1 MSYILDALRRADAER
16 ERGAVPGL
24 HAQQFTLSPDDDE
37 GTNNRSRTL
46 LYVSIGLGA
55 ALIAALAWKLLG
67 SDPPVPPPALPM
79 AAPPA
84 PAWPTTAAPTA
95 GTLPMAATASAS
107 AAMTIARPALSPT
120 SAATTTMTPATP
132 ARSPRAPAS
141 APVSRPPAG
150 ATTAN
155 PTAPPGNRIYTQAEL
170 PEDVRRG
177 LPKLS
182 VGGASYSSDA
192 ASRMV
197 IINGQVLHEGD
208 KIGNGLVLQQIKL
221 KTAVLSTKGYRF
233 EITY

>member
-24 HAQQFTLSPDDDE
+24 HAQQFTLAPDDE
-37 GTNNRSRTL
+37 GASAGSRKL
-46 LYVSIGLGA
+46 LYVSIGLGL
-55 ALIAALAWKLLG
+55 ALIAALAWKILG
-67 SDPPVPPPALPM
+67 NEPAVPPPALPM

-84 PAWPTTAAPTA
+84 PTWPTPAAPIA
-95 GTLPMAATASAS
+95 ATLPMAATASA
-107 AAMTIARPALSPT
+107 AVVVARPALSPT
-120 SAATTTMTPATP
+120 SAATTTVMPATP

-141 APVSRPPAG
+141 APVSRLPTA
-150 ATTAN
+150 ATAAN
-155 PTAPPGNRIYTQAEL
+155 PTAPSGNRIYTQAEL

-197 IINGQVLHEGD
+197 IINGLVLHEGD

-221 KTAVLSTKGYRF
+221 KAAVLSTKGYRF
-233 EITY
+233 EINY